1 MQSILRGKTVCRK
14 DQRKKNVG
22 FPESLT
28 EVIGYGG
35 DDFSDGEEE
44 RDGAQDSSAKSEDLV
59 PDSEEERALFDL
71 TRANTNFN
79 TITAN
84 LTNVESNG
92 SHDAAR
98 SAASPAKS
106 FASLML
112 GKIQRDADGRKTT
125 LLVSVTPFGGDESVP
140 TAKRPADRKIN
151 TTSLQASPFRLK
163 PDDGGSSDNTAKVSA
178 TQASQSECYR
188 EVSSCIQPFILIRYR
203 VGCLDCESKIEC
215 VEC

>member
-1 MQSILRGKTVCRK
+1 MPRRDRNVPIEVRTTLQSILRDKTACRK

-35 DDFSDGEEE
+35 DDFSDGEED

-79 TITAN
+79 TVTAN
-84 LTNVESNG
+84 LTNAESNG
-92 SHDAAR
+92 SHDTAK
-98 SAASPAKS
+98 SSTASPAKS

-140 TAKRPADRKIN
+140 TAKRPTDRKVNTIN
-151 TTSLQASPFRLK
+151 LQTSPFRVK
-163 PDDGGSSDNTAKVSA
+163 SDDGGSLDNTAKVSA
-178 TQASQSECYR
+178 NVTE
-188 EVSSCIQPFILIRYR
+188 
-203 VGCLDCESKIEC
+203 
-215 VEC
+215 

>member
-1 MQSILRGKTVCRK
+1 MKSDNRITLQSILRGKTVCRK

-22 FPESLT
+22 FPESLA

-35 DDFSDGEEE
+35 DDFSDGEED
-44 RDGAQDSSAKSEDLV
+44 RDGSQVDSSVKPEDLV

-71 TRANTNFN
+71 TRTNTNFN

-92 SHDAAR
+92 APDAAKL
-98 SAASPAKS
+98 STASPTKS

-112 GKIQRDADGRKTT
+112 GKIQLDAAGKKTT

-140 TAKRPADRKIN
+140 TAKRPIDRKIN
-151 TTSLQASPFRLK
+151 TINLQASPFRLK
-163 PDDGGSSDNTAKVSA
+163 SDDGGSSDNTAKVS
-178 TQASQSECYR
+178 TTK
-188 EVSSCIQPFILIRYR
+188 ILWNK
-203 VGCLDCESKIEC
+203 CCHEESFRI
-215 VEC
+215 